1 MNKIFQMIKRSNYK
15 KKTRHKI
22 NSDILQTELRLIHN
36 GITEV
41 ISTEEA
47 LDRAK
52 REDKDLIM
60 INENQNPPI
69 VKIEDYNKFLYELD
83 KADKERKKNSQQS
96 QLKEIQLSASI
107 SEHDLKTKSKKAVEF
122 LEDGDKVK
130 VVLLLKGRERAN
142 PSRGELVILKFT
154 ESLSEVGTPESLPK
168 LENAKWIIIL
178 KPKKK

>member
-1 MNKIFQMIKRSNYK
+1 MIKKSNYK

-22 NSDILQTELRLIHN
+22 NSDITHSELRLISTS
-36 GITEV
+36 GTEV
-41 ISTEEA
+41 ISLEDA
-47 LDRAK
+47 LNRAK
-52 REDKDLIM
+52 KEYKDLIM
-60 INENQNPPI
+60 INESQNPPI

-83 KADKERKKNSQQS
+83 KSEKERKKNSLKS

-107 SEHDLKTKSKKAVEF
+107 SDHDLKTKSKKAIEF

-130 VVLLLKGRERAN
+130 VSLLLKGRERIN

-154 ESLSEVGTPESLPK
+154 ESLSEIGSPESLPK
-168 LENAKWIIIL
+168 LENGKWIIML